1 MSQSIDEASLASELL
16 SSTERQSWSEL
27 PEDKR
32 RSALLRTWVI
42 KESFFKALG
51 IGIAGNLPRIEC
63 LTQCD
68 HEIQDIEV
76 DDAFYSLASS
86 DAYWP
91 LQGEHRTFPL
101 RVQRLQLA
109 MEFNLAV
116 AYPPHID
123 SIQLVSWGEATL
135 QNSQSP

>member
-16 SSTERQSWSEL
+16 SSIERQSWSEL
-27 PEDKR
+27 PEAKR

-42 KESFFKALG
+42 KESLFKALG

-63 LTQCD
+63 LSQCD
-68 HEIQDIEV
+68 REMQDIAVE
-76 DDAFYSLASS
+76 DALYSLAAS

-91 LQGEHRTFPL
+91 LQDEQRANSW
-101 RVQRLQLA
+101 RVRSFKLA

-123 SIQLVSWGEATL
+123 TIQLVSWDDAMIRDL
-135 QNSQSP
+135 QSP